1 MGVDNLKKYLIVY
14 YWSLKR
20 LLQRR
25 IFITFADM
33 KNTIYIVLFIMLI
46 TVSCSGDGGVGGE
59 LAAIDSLADTRA
71 DSALCLLDAMKERMA
86 GEDTPAQMYY
96 SLVRIKAADKAGL
109 RPASDS
115 VIQRV
120 VSYYENDG
128 EQRLL
133 PVAYY
138 YAGRAYRR
146 MNDAPRALGYMQK
159 AAEAADGQG
168 VKGRLRSKI
177 YSQTGYLMSL
187 QGFAAEA
194 LECHEKAYAA
204 SRAVGDTLGMVFS
217 LRDIGE
223 ESWSLN
229 RGDSALS
236 YYSRA
241 AELALACGEMEAY
254 ANVNRQMAVIW
265 LIKGDTENAGR
276 ALRCS
281 EVYVDSADI
290 SSTLSIYADYYAQ
303 AGMADSALVC
313 DRRLVSEGN
322 VYGRRAAYG
331 RMTEY
336 YLERGDVSAA
346 RRCFAMYRAYGDSVA
361 AVTAADE
368 MADAYAMYDYK
379 LREKENME
387 LIVKRNNDQ
396 VKLVVLGSLC
406 IVLALATAFL
416 VVRNR
421 LRAQLRRFKKERLR
435 HIEAEAAGTG
445 GHDGRFEQLV
455 ATGAYMNVQK
465 RISEYPVK
473 QVSLTDIEWREL
485 DEEVNRVYCGFGRK
499 VRELCSMSRHEY
511 RVCLLVK
518 IGVAP
523 VNIAQMTNH
532 SKEAITSVRR
542 RLFFKA
548 FGEKASPAEWD
559 KIIRSL

>member
-194 LECHEKAYAA
+194 LECHEK
-204 SRAVGDTLGMVFS
+204 LM
-217 LRDIGE
+217 LP
-223 ESWSLN
+223 
-229 RGDSALS
+229 
-236 YYSRA
+236 
-241 AELALACGEMEAY
+241 
-254 ANVNRQMAVIW
+254 
-265 LIKGDTENAGR
+265 
-276 ALRCS
+276 
-281 EVYVDSADI
+281 
-290 SSTLSIYADYYAQ
+290 
-303 AGMADSALVC
+303 
-313 DRRLVSEGN
+313 
-322 VYGRRAAYG
+322 
-331 RMTEY
+331 
-336 YLERGDVSAA
+336 
-346 RRCFAMYRAYGDSVA
+346 
-361 AVTAADE
+361 
-368 MADAYAMYDYK
+368 
-379 LREKENME
+379 
-387 LIVKRNNDQ
+387 
-396 VKLVVLGSLC
+396 VVLLVTRWEWC
-406 IVLALATAFL
+406 LA
-416 VVRNR
+416 
-421 LRAQLRRFKKERLR
+421 
-435 HIEAEAAGTG
+435 
-445 GHDGRFEQLV
+445 
-455 ATGAYMNVQK
+455 
-465 RISEYPVK
+465 
-473 QVSLTDIEWREL
+473 
-485 DEEVNRVYCGFGRK
+485 
-499 VRELCSMSRHEY
+499 
-511 RVCLLVK
+511 
-518 IGVAP
+518 
-523 VNIAQMTNH
+523 
-532 SKEAITSVRR
+532 
-542 RLFFKA
+542 
-548 FGEKASPAEWD
+548 
-559 KIIRSL
+559 

>member
-1 MGVDNLKKYLIVY
+1 MKNIVY
-14 YWSLKR
+14 V
-20 LLQRR
+20 
-25 IFITFADM
+25 I
-33 KNTIYIVLFIMLI
+33 LFVIII
-46 TVSCSGDGGVGGE
+46 TVSCSGDGGMKAE
-59 LAAIDSLADTRA
+59 LAAIDSLADTNA
-71 DSALCLLDAMKERMA
+71 DSALRLLDAIKGRMT
-86 GEDTPAQMYY
+86 GEETSEQMYY
-96 SLVRIKAADKAGL
+96 SLLRIKAVDKAGL
-109 RPASDS
+109 RPVSDS
-115 VIQRV
+115 LIQSV
-120 VSYYENDG
+120 VNYYENGG
-128 EQRLL
+128 EQKLL

-138 YAGRAYRR
+138 YAGRACRR
-146 MNDAPRALGYMQK
+146 MNDAPRALEYMQK
-159 AAEAADGQG
+159 AAETADKQG

-194 LECHEKAYAA
+194 LACHEKAYAA

-229 RGDSALS
+229 RKDSALS
-236 YYSRA
+236 YYNRA
-241 AELALACGEMEAY
+241 AELALECGEREAY

-265 LIKGDTENAGR
+265 LIKGDTEKAGR
-276 ALRCS
+276 ALRRS

-303 AGMADSALVC
+303 AGFADSALEC

-322 VYGRRAAYG
+322 VYGRCAAYG
-331 RMTEY
+331 RLTKH
-336 YLERGDVSAA
+336 YLELGDVAAA
-346 RRCFAMYRAYGDSVA
+346 RRCFSMYRKYDDSVA

-379 LREKENME
+379 LREKENLA
-387 LIVKRNNDQ
+387 LIMKRNNDH

-406 IVLALATAFL
+406 VVLVLAMTFL
-416 VVRNR
+416 IVRNR

-435 HIEAEAAGTG
+435 HIEAESAGTG
-445 GHDGRFEQLV
+445 RPDGRLERLM

-465 RISEYPVK
+465 KISEYPVK

-499 VRELCSMSRHEY
+499 VRELCRMSSHEY
-511 RVCLLVK
+511 RVCLLIK

-542 RLFFKA
+542 RLFYKA